1 MTEPIVAPRP
11 SVPAAASTSPV
22 LLEPEDTPIEE
33 YDFAGAM
40 LSEDDETEQE
50 RKRQQASFDRL
61 NF

>member
-1 MTEPIVAPRP
+1 MAPRP